1 MRMVQRES
9 LQGLSLKPAR
19 ASAPQLP
26 ELSLHRRQL
35 GELAGIF
42 RWSVLATEDWLQ
54 RDKRQDWH
62 GLGMLLVVALHAAV
76 IAWLVMHQEPVII
89 EPKPEPMTVSLITL
103 PAKKEEAPAPEVVP
117 IIKQQP
123 VVKPVVKPKETP
135 VKPIERPAPVVERI
149 VETTP
154 DQPRFE
160 ASTQPS
166 APPLETPVAAAPS
179 KPAPVVSAPPKQEV
193 VEKEEPPKFGVAYLH
208 NPAPE
213 YPRLSK
219 RAGEEGKVLMKVLVS
234 PDGRPES
241 VDVVSSSG
249 FERLDKAAVN
259 AVTQWRFVPGRK
271 GDKTVSAYVNV
282 PLSFSLTQE

>member
-1 MRMVQRES
+1 MVQRES

-123 VVKPVVKPKETP
+123 VVKPVIKPKETP

>member
-1 MRMVQRES
+1 MVQRES

-76 IAWLVMHQEPVII
+76 IASLVLYQEPIVI

-123 VVKPVVKPKETP
+123 VVKPVIKPKDTP
-135 VKPIERPAPVVERI
+135 VKPIERPVPVVERI
-149 VETTP
+149 VEAAP

-160 ASTQPS
+160 ASTQAS
-166 APPLETPVAAAPS
+166 APPLEAPAAAAPS
-179 KPAPVVSAPPKQEV
+179 KPAPVASAPPKQEV
-193 VEKEEPPKFGVAYLH
+193 VEEKRRAAEIWCGL
-208 NPAPE
+208 PE
-213 YPRLSK
+213 
-219 RAGEEGKVLMKVLVS
+219 
-234 PDGRPES
+234 
-241 VDVVSSSG
+241 
-249 FERLDKAAVN
+249 
-259 AVTQWRFVPGRK
+259 
-271 GDKTVSAYVNV
+271 
-282 PLSFSLTQE
+282 

>member
-1 MRMVQRES
+1 MVQRES
-9 LQGLSLKPAR
+9 LQGLSLRPAR

-76 IAWLVMHQEPVII
+76 IAWLVMHQEPAII

>member
-1 MRMVQRES
+1 MVQRES